1 MSAAPS
7 PQKITWLRLLETLA
21 IGCTGGMMFGLA
33 GLPAG
38 FLSGAMLFVATA
50 ALAGRPVGVPSWL
63 ARTIFIIVG
72 ISLGAVATPETLS
85 GIAAWPL
92 SIATLAVSMAFS
104 TIVTMFYLRRV
115 HGWDPMSAYLGSVPG
130 LLTQVLVVA
139 AQTRADMR
147 GVVIVQIIR
156 VVILAIGVPTGLA
169 LFGLAGTPPVHVV
182 VDLQESVRELAILVI
197 PSAIASFVF
206 HALRFPAGW
215 LFGAMIVSVIL
226 HAAGIVHVSLP
237 WWLVAGAMCGL
248 GCMSG
253 SRFANTA
260 LRTLLSY
267 LGAAVGSFVVGVLT
281 AGIFVFGLV
290 HFLSM
295 RTAEVVV
302 SFAPGGL
309 DVMMILSLAL
319 HLDPVFV
326 GAHHLSRFLL
336 ISVSMPFAIRMIRRR
351 MPPLPGGR

>member
-1 MSAAPS
+1 
-7 PQKITWLRLLETLA
+7 
-21 IGCTGGMMFGLA
+21 
-33 GLPAG
+33 
-38 FLSGAMLFVATA
+38 
-50 ALAGRPVGVPSWL
+50 
-63 ARTIFIIVG
+63 
-72 ISLGAVATPETLS
+72 
-85 GIAAWPL
+85 
-92 SIATLAVSMAFS
+92 
-104 TIVTMFYLRRV
+104 
-115 HGWDPMSAYLGSVPG
+115 
-130 LLTQVLVVA
+130 
-139 AQTRADMR
+139 
-147 GVVIVQIIR
+147 
-156 VVILAIGVPTGLA
+156 
-169 LFGLAGTPPVHVV
+169 
-182 VDLQESVRELAILVI
+182 
-197 PSAIASFVF
+197 
-206 HALRFPAGW
+206 
-215 LFGAMIVSVIL
+215 
-226 HAAGIVHVSLP
+226 VSLP